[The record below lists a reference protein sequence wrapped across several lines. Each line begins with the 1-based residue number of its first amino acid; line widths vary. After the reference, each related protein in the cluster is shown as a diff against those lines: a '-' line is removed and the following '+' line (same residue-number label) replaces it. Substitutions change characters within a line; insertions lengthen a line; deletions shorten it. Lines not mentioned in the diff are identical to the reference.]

1 MRKFTKFFFALLV
14 LCCMAGVQSV
24 NAATEKVYATFDNP
38 FPTGKGTWTKETKTF
53 TWEETSNNQLK
64 NIGLPNGD
72 ITKYQ
77 KLVIDCEIQFG
88 DKFRI
93 LFYKGND
100 NKALWVEKSGISE
113 FDLEFS
119 GIPEDFLSECTEICI
134 SGNSWQAPGTS
145 VAPGSIVVNSL
156 YLETYDDEAVDG
168 GIKQVHATFAAPQN
182 SGTNTSWDATS
193 KTFAWTTTSGNQL
206 RNIGLP
212 NGDITKFKKLVV
224 NCTLVENTPNF
235 RILVYQGGANQ
246 TLTVT
251 KSGETEFNLKNTVAE
266 EFLINCTEICLSGS
280 SSSAGSAIIKDV
292 YLETYPEGESFD
304 DIMLTPG
311 MFQNWDGVGA
321 DAQSKGAAGGVA
333 NYEVQ
338 VNSGGV
344 IYGFGHGGVPET
356 SYADLTGCSKM
367 IVKGTPGMG
376 VRTMW
381 NRAENEGA
389 YIEWIEV
396 IDEDGIIEFD
406 LQNGEKLK
414 DCEYLHLNAIKEKS
428 GNAGIIDYITFDGD
442 FELVV
447 VDGKNFTPNFKEY
460 NTASYERT
468 FNTAYTYGTICLPFA
483 PDAATCENYT
493 FYKLYQASANTLMF
507 VEEEAPKANTAYL
520 YRPKDATAT
529 THAFTGGETTIST
542 EVAAT
547 TSGDWSFIG
556 SLKNATIDLTAGGS
570 FYAYKPDANNGENK
584 ISKATNS
591 MSVKPYRAYFH
602 YTGKGKAVATMRVIV
617 RGDGTTGIEEV
628 ITPDQI
634 ESVAPTTIY
643 NLMGQPVAQPV
654 KGQIYIVNG
663 KKVVY

>member
-24 NAATEKVYATFDNP
+24 NAATEKVEATFDGAIGR
-38 FPTGKGTWTKETKTF
+38 TGGKSTWNNETRTFSWVERSNNQLTNVGLPNGDITRFQKLVIDCTMGEGHAFRILFYKGNDNKTLWVEKSGVTEFDLELSGIPEDFLTECTEICLSGPNWEKGKETGSVVVNSFYLETADDEAVDNGVKQMHATFAAPITTDATSWDANSKTF
-53 TWEETSNNQLK
+53 GWTAPYGNQLK

-72 ITKYQ
+72 LTKY
-77 KLVIDCEIQFG
+77 KKIVIDCE
-88 DKFRI
+88 
-93 LFYKGND
+93 L
-100 NKALWVEKSGISE
+100 
-113 FDLEFS
+113 LE
-119 GIPEDFLSECTEICI
+119 
-134 SGNSWQAPGTS
+134 GTS
-145 VAPGSIVVNSL
+145 
-156 YLETYDDEAVDG
+156 
-168 GIKQVHATFAAPQN
+168 Q
-182 SGTNTSWDATS
+182 
-193 KTFAWTTTSGNQL
+193 
-206 RNIGLP
+206 
-212 NGDITKFKKLVV
+212 
-224 NCTLVENTPNF
+224 F
-235 RILVYQGGANQ
+235 RILVYKKNNGTAQ
-246 TLTVT
+246 TLWVN
-251 KSGETEFNLKNTVAE
+251 KSGITEFNLKFSIAE
-266 EFLINCTEICLSGS
+266 DYILDIDNICLSGS
-280 SSSAGSAIIKDV
+280 GDTGSAIIKDL

-304 DIMLTPG
+304 DIFLTAG
-311 MFQNWDGVGA
+311 MFHNWDGVGA
-321 DAQSKGAAGGVA
+321 DANLVGSIGEANFGKTVA
-333 NYEVQ
+333 
-338 VNSGGV
+338 SSGV
-344 IYGFGHGGVPET
+344 IYGDGSVKANN
-356 SYADLTGCSKM
+356 YADLTGCSQM
-367 IVKGTPGMG
+367 IVKGSVGVG
-376 VRTMW
+376 VRTLW
-381 NRAENEGA
+381 NRQTDNGA
-389 YIEWIEV
+389 DFIEV
-396 IDEDGIIEFD
+396 VKTIGEEGIVTFD
-406 LQNGEKLK
+406 FKNDTKFK
-414 DCEYLHLNAIKEKS
+414 DCEYLHLNVIKNN
-428 GNAGIIDYITFDGD
+428 GAAGVIDYITFDGD

-493 FYKLYQASANTLMF
+493 FYKLDQASANTLMF

-529 THAFTGGETTIST
+529 NHAFTGGEITVST

-556 SLKNATIDLTAGGS
+556 SLKNATIDLNADGS

-602 YTGKGKAVATMRVIV
+602 YTGTGNAVATMRVIV
-617 RGDGTTGIEEV
+617 RGEGTTDIEEV

-634 ESVAPTTIY
+634 ESATSATIY

>member
-24 NAATEKVYATFDNP
+24 NAATEKAYADFKNATETNA
-38 FPTGKGTWTKETKTF
+38 KIKWTENGEFGF
-53 TWEETSNNQLK
+53 TWPGRSYNQIR
-64 NIGLPNGD
+64 NVGLPKGD
-72 ITKYQ
+72 ITGYS
-77 KLVIDCEIQFG
+77 KLVIDCTIEIG
-88 DKFRI
+88 GAFRI

-100 NKALWVEKSGISE
+100 NKTLWVEKSGVTE
-113 FDLEFS
+113 FDLELS
-119 GIPEDFLSECTEICI
+119 GIPEDYLTECTEICL
-134 SGNSWQAPGTS
+134 SGPNWDKGEETGS
-145 VAPGSIVVNSL
+145 VIIHSF
-156 YLETYDDEAVDG
+156 YLETADNEAG
-168 GIKQVHATFAAPQN
+168 GNAVKQLHATFANPTGN
-182 SGTNTSWDATS
+182 ENTTWDATS
-193 KTFAWTTTSGNQL
+193 KTFAWTTTYGNQL

-224 NCTLVENTPNF
+224 DCTLGENTQNF

-251 KSGETEFNLKNTVAE
+251 KSGVTEFNLKNTIAE
-266 EFLINCTEICLSGS
+266 EFLKNCTEICLSGS
-280 SSSAGSAIIKDV
+280 QASGGSAVINDV

-414 DCEYLHLNAIKEKS
+414 DCKYLHLNAIKEKN

-493 FYKLYQASANTLMF
+493 FYKLDQASANTLMF

-529 THAFTGGETTIST
+529 THAFTGGETTVST
-542 EVAAT
+542 EVAAS

-556 SLKNATIDLTAGGS
+556 SLKNATIDLTANGS

-584 ISKATNS
+584 ISKATS
-591 MSVKPYRAYFH
+591 TMSVKPYRAYFH
-602 YTGKGKAVATMRVIV
+602 YTGTGNAVATMRVIV

-634 ESVAPTTIY
+634 ESVAPATIY

>member
-24 NAATEKVYATFDNP
+24 NAATEKAYADFKNATETNA
-38 FPTGKGTWTKETKTF
+38 KINWTENGEFGF
-53 TWEETSNNQLK
+53 TWPGRSYNQIR
-64 NIGLPNGD
+64 NVGLPKGD
-72 ITKYQ
+72 ITGYS
-77 KLVIDCEIQFG
+77 KLVIDCTIEIG
-88 DKFRI
+88 GAFRI

-100 NKALWVEKSGISE
+100 NKTLWVEKSGVTE
-113 FDLEFS
+113 FDLELS
-119 GIPEDFLSECTEICI
+119 GIPEDYLTECTEICL
-134 SGNSWQAPGTS
+134 SGPNWDKGEETGS
-145 VAPGSIVVNSL
+145 VIVHSF
-156 YLETYDDEAVDG
+156 YLETADNEAGSNAV
-168 GIKQVHATFAAPQN
+168 KQSHATFANPN
-182 SGTNTSWDATS
+182 GNENTTWDAIS
-193 KTFAWTTTSGNQL
+193 KTFAWTTTYGNQL

-224 NCTLVENTPNF
+224 DCTLGENTQNF
-235 RILVYQGGANQ
+235 RILVYQGNANQ

-251 KSGETEFNLKNTVAE
+251 KSGVTEFNLKNTVAE
-266 EFLINCTEICLSGS
+266 EFLKNCTEICLSGS
-280 SSSAGSAIIKDV
+280 QASAGSAIINDV

-321 DAQSKGAAGGVA
+321 DAQSNGAAGGVA

-389 YIEWIEV
+389 YIEWIEI

-414 DCEYLHLNAIKEKS
+414 DCKYLHLNAIKEKS

-493 FYKLYQASANTLMF
+493 FYKLDQASANTLMF

-529 THAFTGGETTIST
+529 NHAFTGGETTVST

-556 SLKNATIDLTAGGS
+556 SLKNATIDLTADGS

-602 YTGKGKAVATMRVIV
+602 YTGTGNAVATMRVIV
-617 RGDGTTGIEEV
+617 RGEGTTGIEEV

-634 ESVAPTTIY
+634 EGATPATIY